1 MSEKKSKRIT
11 RIGTVVSANM
21 QKTVVVM
28 VERQVQHPLYKKF
41 IRRKKKYLAH
51 DEYEKCK
58 IGDVVRIVET
68 RPISKRKRWRIQEII
83 GLSPSKEKEKSLE
96 EKKNDTSPNA
106 SQSS

>member
-1 MSEKKSKRIT
+1 MNENKSRRLT
-11 RIGTVVSANM
+11 RIGTVISTNM
-21 QKTVVVM
+21 KKTVTVL

-58 IGDVVRIVET
+58 VGDVVRIVET
-68 RPISKRKRWRIQEII
+68 RPISKRKRWRVQEII
-83 GLSPSKEKEKSLE
+83 GLSPSKEKSLE
-96 EKKNDTSPNA
+96 EKKNDTSPNT